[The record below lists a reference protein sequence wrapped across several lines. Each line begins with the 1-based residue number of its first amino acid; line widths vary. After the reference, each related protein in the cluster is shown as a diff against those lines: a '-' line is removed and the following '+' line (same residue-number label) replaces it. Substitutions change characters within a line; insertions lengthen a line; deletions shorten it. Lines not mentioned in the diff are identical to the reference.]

1 MALKHAYRIVTA
13 DTAEGLAK
21 GVQQCLDEGWT
32 CQGSLAVVPNPD
44 SLGYRPFHYAQPM
57 LRHLIDGPEGETYG

>member
-1 MALKHAYRIVTA
+1 MAVKHEYRIVTA

-32 CQGSLAVVPNPD
+32 CQGSLAVVGMIKD
-44 SLGYRPFHYAQPM
+44 LGYRQLHYAQPM
-57 LRHLIDGPEGETYG
+57 LRHRIDGSAGGS